1 MKATNFTLALVIF
14 FLSAFVCQV
23 KAQNEIFGLAGYL
36 LNGDVT
42 VAEGDLSFDD
52 GFTYG
57 LGIDIP
63 VDRMMSAEINWSMSS
78 SKITLYEYLGPT
90 REISDINIHHF
101 QAGALIEPEKNK
113 KVSPFGLL
121 TLGAALYSPVES
133 NIDDEWRFSVALGG
147 GFKVNISDK
156 VGLRFQGRL
165 IIPMQFAGGSVYV
178 GTGGAGVSVGTW
190 TTFVEG
196 DFMGGLYVRL

>member
-1 MKATNFTLALVIF
+1 MKAKNFTLASLIFLVTVFSI
-14 FLSAFVCQV
+14 QI
-23 KAQNEIFGLAGYL
+23 KAQTEIFGLAGYL

-52 GFTYG
+52 GFSYG
-57 LGIDIP
+57 LGVDIP
-63 VDRMMSAEINWSMSS
+63 VDRMMSAELSWTMSTS
-78 SKITLYEYLGPT
+78 NVTLYEYLGPT
-90 REISDINIHHF
+90 REIADINIHHF
-101 QAGALIEPEKNK
+101 QAGAFIEPEKNK

-121 TLGAALYSPVES
+121 SLGAALYAPKES
-133 NIDDEWRFSVALGG
+133 NINEEWRFSVALGG